1 MYRDTSEDTK
11 RKKFLLNTHIKC
23 TIMKQRIVVTRDA
36 IFAIF
41 NITFF
46 LILLLFL
53 LLWLIMT
60 EQLHRSAQKVWEGY
74 IHYNY
79 RMNICFYFC
88 FARERT
94 NNTKNEQLRWVRLA
108 YPTNKTI
115 RRQPR
120 MNYKRTN
127 EQTDSTTPTRN
138 KRDWWLTNHRN
149 GKQFSTRIHSHWAVI
164 FVRLTI

>member
-41 NITFF
+41 NITFL

-94 NNTKNEQLRWVRLA
+94 NNTKKTNNFDEFDLPTQQIKQSGGSHEWTTNER
-108 YPTNKTI
+108 TNKQT
-115 RRQPR
+115 RRHPPE
-120 MNYKRTN
+120 TN
-127 EQTDSTTPTRN
+127 ETGDWQTTAMENSLVPE
-138 KRDWWLTNHRN
+138 
-149 GKQFSTRIHSHWAVI
+149 SIRIEPLFL
-164 FVRLTI
+164 FV

>member
-1 MYRDTSEDTK
+1 MHDNETTNSGY
-11 RKKFLLNTHIKC
+11 
-23 TIMKQRIVVTRDA
+23 TRCY
-36 IFAIF
+36 FRYF
-41 NITFF
+41 QYNFF

-79 RMNICFYFC
+79 RMNICFIFVLREN
-88 FARERT
+88 ART
-94 NNTKNEQLRWVRLA
+94 IQKNEQLRWVRLA

>member
-1 MYRDTSEDTK
+1 MYLFFNLFFCWSTLMYRDTSEDTK

-41 NITFF
+41 NITFL

-53 LLWLIMT
+53 LLWLITT

-94 NNTKNEQLRWVRLA
+94 NNTK
-108 YPTNKTI
+108 
-115 RRQPR
+115 
-120 MNYKRTN
+120 KRT
-127 EQTDSTTPTRN
+127 TSMSSTCLPN
-138 KRDWWLTNHRN
+138 K
-149 GKQFSTRIHSHWAVI
+149 
-164 FVRLTI
+164 